1 MASERTHAE
10 VVELPRA
17 GLPADRGL
25 ASLGLL
31 MQLGGGACAAGAI
44 LLALVAIL
52 SLREQGG
59 APSGT
64 VFWILAAA
72 GLCVARSLAHRAAG
86 TQLLYG
92 GSWRADGS
100 PASPLGGMRRYVAI
114 ALGQTALLAL
124 LGRAALDLSAAEV
137 LACCA
142 GLALWPLA
150 LAALLASGALARFEA
165 QIPHGED
172 QSFEAASILMA
183 VLGTAGLLAAG
194 ALLLADLE
202 TGYAE
207 IMHGPGS
214 IVIGA
219 LGLLSFRSWLH
230 VRAGLAGLRETSIDR
245 SVDLANRYAE
255 LGVVSSLWSCGV
267 LLLAAIAN
275 GLDVWGMAL
284 VAGLGWLMMLWP
296 LIVRRFFSD
305 RQLADLIAGA
315 RGAQH
320 HRRAPDAGLTGLGWL
335 LVGHA
340 ALTASFL
347 VPQLIAGPLIAGPAL
362 AGPALAGDARWL
374 VSLAAGIGDG
384 SPWWSAAVIALEAWA
399 GAALLRMSAHHR
411 LIAVVYGAV
420 AAIVT
425 AAELWPL
432 LEQTGQELSPSMLD
446 GRGAHLVLSVAQAA
460 LRLVIPVATVLLA
473 TRAIAPA
480 ARARYRRKS
489 PSVTALPPRS
499 SDLRLR

>member
-10 VVELPRA
+10 VVELPRP

-31 MQLGGGACAAGAI
+31 MQLGGGASAAGAI

-52 SLREQGG
+52 ALREQGG
-59 APSGT
+59 EPPGT
-64 VFWILAAA
+64 VSWILAAA

-92 GSWRADGS
+92 GRWRADGS
-100 PASPLGGMRRYVAI
+100 PASPLGGVRLYIGI
-114 ALGQTALLAL
+114 ALGQTAVLAL
-124 LGRAALDLSAAEV
+124 LARAALGLSAAEV

-142 GLALWPLA
+142 GLALWPLV
-150 LAALLASGALARFEA
+150 LTVLLESGALEPFEV
-165 QIPHGED
+165 QIPYGED
-172 QSFEAASILMA
+172 KGFEAASILMA

-194 ALLLADLE
+194 AILLAALD

-207 IMHGPGS
+207 LVHGPGS

-219 LGLLSFRSWLH
+219 LGLLLFRAWLH

-255 LGVVSSLWSCGV
+255 FGVVSSLWSCGV

-296 LIVRRFFSD
+296 LGIRRFFSD
-305 RQLADLIAGA
+305 RQLADLLAGA

-320 HRRAPDAGLTGLGWL
+320 HHRAPDAGLTGLGWL

-347 VPQLIAGPLIAGPAL
+347 VPQLL
-362 AGPALAGDARWL
+362 AGPELARPELARDARWL
-374 VSLAAGIGDG
+374 ASLAAGIGDG

-432 LEQTGQELSPSMLD
+432 LARAEQELSTSVLD
-446 GRGAHLVLSVAQAA
+446 SRGAHVVLLVAQAA
-460 LRLVIPVATVLLA
+460 LRLAIPVAAVLLA
-473 TRAIAPA
+473 TRVIAPA
-480 ARARYRRKS
+480 ARARYRRKV
-489 PSVTALPPRS
+489 PA
-499 SDLRLR
+499 